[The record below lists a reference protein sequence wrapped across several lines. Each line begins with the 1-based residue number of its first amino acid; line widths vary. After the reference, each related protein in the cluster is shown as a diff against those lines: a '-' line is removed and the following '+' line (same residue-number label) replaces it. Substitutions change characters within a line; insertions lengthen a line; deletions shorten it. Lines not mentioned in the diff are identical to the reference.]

1 MAIFNSYVSLPEGK
15 NNEQMGRT
23 PGLRHGLSISFR
35 QLIVGGLL
43 GMIPSCSFFSMFPD
57 VLGNDKQQHTRPGK
71 HTKTM
76 ERSTHFSWENSL
88 FLWPCSIAMI
98 NYQRVTTKK
107 KLRTNTQTLHN
118 GKPMD
123 NAMGIQPTI
132 AHIETLE
139 GRPHLLLGRRRPK
152 WPRQT

>member
-1 MAIFNSYVSLPEGK
+1 MGELTISMAMFNSYDKLPEG
-15 NNEQMGRT
+15 
-23 PGLRHGLSISFR
+23 
-35 QLIVGGLL
+35 
-43 GMIPSCSFFSMFPD
+43 
-57 VLGNDKQQHTRPGK
+57 
-71 HTKTM
+71 
-76 ERSTHFSWENSL
+76 
-88 FLWPCSIAMI
+88 
-98 NYQRVTTKK
+98 NYEK